1 MVCRDTGNPAR
12 EGKRR
17 VVGCQFSPGP
27 EKHFMRRVFCSI
39 KRIQKVAAKAE
50 NATIVRLVDVVVLFV
65 EGRLGFHWG
74 LHAVPSWYYGW
85 AGQKLHSNMEADRRS
100 EIPGFPIPNPPYL

>member
-27 EKHFMRRVFCSI
+27 EKHFMGRVFCSV
-39 KRIQKVAAKAE
+39 KGIQKIAAKAE
-50 NATIVRLVDVVVLFV
+50 NATIVRLVDVVELFV

-74 LHAVPSWYYGW
+74 LHAVPSWYTG
-85 AGQKLHSNMEADRRS
+85 GQEKNCTQTWKRIGDRKSRDFRS
-100 EIPGFPIPNPPYL
+100 PILLTY